1 MKFLHT
7 ADLHIGKRVRGFSL
21 IDEQRHAL
29 SQIVRIAAREK
40 VSAVLVAGDVFDKPV
55 PPVEA
60 LDLLESFLADLSET
74 GVLCILIAG
83 NHDSADRLAFGAR
96 FMDRSRVHIAR
107 PFSSE
112 PQFVD
117 LTSENERAR
126 IHLLPFVRPLHVKLA
141 YPDEAESIAT
151 YTDVLRVAAR
161 HQPLALDAANILVAH
176 QFVVD
181 GAEGPETCDS
191 ETVSVG
197 GLDSVEA
204 SAFDAFDYVAL
215 GHIHGAQRVRRD
227 AVRYSGSLYPYS
239 FSEAGRK
246 KSCGIVDIDG
256 GPAAPEGGRFRSYT
270 PVELDEERSLREVKC
285 SFEELQAA
293 ATNDPHVD
301 DYLHVTLTDPALM
314 NAMERVRALYPHVM
328 QLDFDTRAQK
338 ADAPAKR
345 RERLAALDPVDL
357 LEDFWR
363 AQTGDDLSSAM
374 RAVAASLFQ
383 AEEDKDSAAA
393 RGAASHEE
401 VGA

>member
-21 IDEQRHAL
+21 VDEQRYAL
-29 SQIVRIAAREK
+29 DQIASIAAREK
-40 VSAVLVAGDVFDKPV
+40 LSAVLVAGDVFDKPV

-60 LDLLESFLADLSET
+60 LDLLETFLAQLSQA
-74 GVLCILIAG
+74 GIPCILIAG

-96 FMDRSRVHIAR
+96 FMSDSLVHIAR
-107 PFSSE
+107 PFSHT

-117 LTSENERAR
+117 LASENECAR

-141 YPDEAESIAT
+141 YPDEAGDIAT
-151 YTDVLRVAAR
+151 YTDALRVAVS
-161 HQPLALDAANILVAH
+161 HQPLAHDGANILMAH

-181 GAEGPETCDS
+181 GAQRPATCDS

-204 SAFDAFDYVAL
+204 SVFDAFDYVAL

-246 KSCGIVDIDG
+246 KSCGIVEIDG
-256 GPAAPEGGRFRSYT
+256 RPTAGDDARFRSYT
-270 PVELDEERSLREVKC
+270 PAEFDEVRSLREVNC
-285 SFEELQAA
+285 SFEELQVAA
-293 ATNDPHVD
+293 AADPHAD

-328 QLDFDTRAQK
+328 QLDFDTGEQAGK
-338 ADAPAKR
+338 APTAR
-345 RERLAALDPVDL
+345 RVRLATLDPIDL
-357 LEDFWR
+357 LEDFWQ
-363 AQTGDDLSSAM
+363 AQTGDALTCDM
-374 RAVAASLFQ
+374 RAIALSLFQ
-383 AEEDKDSAAA
+383 AEEDKDDTVA
-393 RGAASHEE
+393 RANASSKE

>member
-21 IDEQRHAL
+21 IEEQQHAL
-29 SQIVRIAAREK
+29 DQIAQIAAQEK

-60 LDLLESFLADLSET
+60 LAVLEDFLADLGEA
-74 GVLCILIAG
+74 GIRCILIAG

-96 FMDRSRVHIAR
+96 FMDRSLVHIAR
-107 PFSSE
+107 PFSNE

-117 LTSENERAR
+117 VESDGERAR
-126 IHLLPFVRPLHVKLA
+126 VHLLPFVRPLHVKLA
-141 YPDEAESIAT
+141 YPEEADAIAT
-151 YTDVLRVAAR
+151 YTDALRVAVA
-161 HQPLALDAANILVAH
+161 HQPLAPDAANILMAH

-181 GAEGPETCDS
+181 GAEGPATCDS
-191 ETVSVG
+191 ETISVG
-197 GLDSVEA
+197 GLDIVEA

-246 KSCGIVDIDG
+246 KSCGIVDVDG
-256 GPAAPEGGRFRSYT
+256 RPASPAGRRFRSYA
-270 PVELDEERSLREVKC
+270 PRELDEIRSLREVKC

-293 ATNDPHVD
+293 APADPHGD

-328 QLDFDTRAQK
+328 QLDFDTGAQ
-338 ADAPAKR
+338 AGDAPATR

-363 AQTGDDLSSAM
+363 AQTGDALTSEM
-374 RAVAASLFQ
+374 RAIAVSLFQ
-383 AEEDKDSAAA
+383 EEEDRAAA
-393 RGAASHEE
+393 PAAAAPKE

>member
-21 IDEQRHAL
+21 VEEQRHAL
-29 SQIVRIAAREK
+29 DQIASIAARER

-60 LDLLESFLADLSET
+60 LDLLETFLAKISQA
-74 GVLCILIAG
+74 GIPCILIAG

-96 FMDRSRVHIAR
+96 FMSDSLVRIAR
-107 PFSSE
+107 PFSRT

-117 LTSENERAR
+117 LASGNECAR

-141 YPDEAESIAT
+141 YPEEADGIAT
-151 YTDVLRVAAR
+151 YTDALRVAVS
-161 HQPLALDAANILVAH
+161 HQPLANSGANILMAH

-181 GAEGPETCDS
+181 GAQGPATCDS

-204 SAFDAFDYVAL
+204 SVFDAFDYVAL

-246 KSCGIVDIDG
+246 KSCGIVEIDG
-256 GPAAPEGGRFRSYT
+256 RSAAGDDARFRSYT
-270 PVELDEERSLREVKC
+270 SVEFDEVRSLREVNC

-293 ATNDPHVD
+293 AAVDPHAD

-328 QLDFDTRAQK
+328 QLDFDTGAQAGDVPAARRA
-338 ADAPAKR
+338 
-345 RERLAALDPVDL
+345 RLAALDPIDL
-357 LEDFWR
+357 LEDFWQ
-363 AQTGDDLSSAM
+363 AQTGDALTSDM
-374 RAVAASLFQ
+374 RAIALSLFQ
-383 AEEDKDSAAA
+383 AEEDKD
-393 RGAASHEE
+393 GAAHAANQKE